1 MGGVPKLVFMDSE
14 KSRWFSWIV
23 RSETD
28 CHGREHGNNFG
39 VRQHQKQEHK
49 RSAREQRNNQG
60 NHKYQKFSLC
70 EANIMYTVLLL
81 LW

>member
-1 MGGVPKLVFMDSE
+1 MVGGWGGVPKLVFMDSE

-39 VRQHQKQEHK
+39 VKQHQTRAQKK
-49 RSAREQRNNQG
+49 RERTAEQPR
-60 NHKYQKFSLC
+60 KP
-70 EANIMYTVLLL
+70 
-81 LW
+81 